1 MVYCALVLGLCDSLG
16 AGGGQLLFHPKWILA
31 ALICTCSGQ
40 QTTTE
45 LSARELY
52 YREQTPDPQPQSA
65 KPLATPPATPPQHHA
80 SKLSTR
86 KAPGKSSA
94 PIFHSEP
101 TGGGVQLA
109 VQREDIP
116 VGPVLGLRYN
126 LILIS
131 AGKSEPADSDRMF
144 QPGECVALEFE
155 ANGSGYIYVLEKG
168 SSGAWSPL
176 LPSAEMPD
184 ESNVLKARTPVRVP
198 EKYCF
203 EISGPPGEERV
214 FVALS
219 RDPEDLYDLN
229 QSIRKSAGEADASPL
244 LAQNRL
250 SDEVNRLE
258 SGLRDRDLK
267 IKKIEKPENSS
278 EPAHSVYV
286 VNASASSSSRV
297 VTEIRIQ
304 HR

>member
-1 MVYCALVLGLCDSLG
+1 VTLSAP
-16 AGGGQLLFHPKWILA
+16 GGQVLFHPKWILA
-31 ALICTCSGQ
+31 AALICACSAQ
-40 QTTTE
+40 QTATE
-45 LSARELY
+45 LSARDLF
-52 YREQTPDPQPQSA
+52 YREQSPDPQPQPGSSQTA
-65 KPLATPPATPPQHHA
+65 PQAPAPQNHSSKP
-80 SKLSTR
+80 STH
-86 KAPGKSSA
+86 KAPEKSSA
-94 PIFHSEP
+94 PTAHSEP
-101 TGGGVQLA
+101 AGGGVQLA
-109 VQREDIP
+109 VEREEIP

-131 AGKSEPADSDRMF
+131 GGRSEPADSDRIF
-144 QPGECVALEFE
+144 QQGECIALEFE
-155 ANGSGYIYVLEKG
+155 ANSSGYIYVLEKG

-184 ESNVLKARTPVRVP
+184 EPNVLKARTPVRVP
-198 EKYCF
+198 GNYCF

-219 RDPEDLYDLN
+219 RNPEDLYDLN
-229 QSIRKSAGEADASPL
+229 QSIIKGAGGAVGSSL

-250 SDEVNRLE
+250 SDEVKRLE

-286 VNASASSSSRV
+286 VNASTTSSNRV
-297 VTEIRIQ
+297 VAEIRIQ